1 MEIRSTTHHAISLCS
16 ITSSPHHHEK
26 YLHGGKKSRIFIA
39 QTQSNIRKDPSHP
52 LPECNA
58 IVVQE
63 KKQKLESLLFR
74 PILSSYSTTCS
85 SLSHALLAPN
95 NPKLTAQS
103 FSPITGVESETIS
116 QFRSG
121 KGVSFRSTFGGGRA
135 GPPPPPPPPV
145 PCTGGCRRARAR
157 CCCVCVG
164 TALEAK
170 ARFGVVDDADAL
182 DEPRR
187 ERTLGSVCGIWRAR
201 VLRVSSGRASACRT
215 ATSWM

>member
-1 MEIRSTTHHAISLCS
+1 MEKKRTEYSSLKRKKNAKKNNSQKSTHTPPSVKRHCRKVQNSLSSVPSSTH
-16 ITSSPHHHEK
+16 
-26 YLHGGKKSRIFIA
+26 LHLLLL
-39 QTQSNIRKDPSHP
+39 NLPSH
-52 LPECNA
+52 N
-58 IVVQE
+58 
-63 KKQKLESLLFR
+63 
-74 PILSSYSTTCS
+74 
-85 SLSHALLAPN
+85 HALLAPN

-135 GPPPPPPPPV
+135 GPAPPPL
-145 PCTGGCRRARAR
+145 PCTGGWRRARAR
-157 CCCVCVG
+157 CCCVCAG
-164 TALEAK
+164 TALEASAK
-170 ARFGVVDDADAL
+170 FGVVDEADAL

-201 VLRVSSGRASACRT
+201 ELSVSSGRASACRE

>member
-1 MEIRSTTHHAISLCS
+1 M
-16 ITSSPHHHEK
+16 
-26 YLHGGKKSRIFIA
+26 HGGQKIQYSSLKRSQTKEKSKSPNVHTPPILE
-39 QTQSNIRKDPSHP
+39 TP
-52 LPECNA
+52 
-58 IVVQE
+58 IVVNP
-63 KKQKLESLLFR
+63 KI
-74 PILSSYSTTCS
+74 P
-85 SLSHALLAPN
+85 SLSFCASPIHSFTYSALTPSRPHALLAPN

-121 KGVSFRSTFGGGRA
+121 KGVSFRSTTFGGGRV
-135 GPPPPPPPPV
+135 GPPAPPPL
-145 PCTGGCRRARAR
+145 PCTGAGWRRARAR
-157 CCCVCVG
+157 CCCVCAG

-170 ARFGVVDDADAL
+170 ARFGVVDEADAL

-215 ATSWM
+215 ATSCM